1 MGHSSPIST
10 YLDNVHGNQST
21 LLFGFVKCVNN
32 KCLMMEKNVLHL
44 FLVHKENLKL
54 QVVAWKS
61 YNHNLPTWAFYK
73 VNDN

>member
-1 MGHSSPIST
+1 
-10 YLDNVHGNQST
+10 
-21 LLFGFVKCVNN
+21 
-32 KCLMMEKNVLHL
+32 
-44 FLVHKENLKL
+44 VHKENLKL